1 MLGVSNLY
9 KFGIYDLYEFGIYEL
24 SDPKK
29 DISDLCTLLFL
40 SESGT
45 RKEQWW
51 TLKEAEKGSC
61 LVLFH
66 SWILLYF

>member
-24 SDPKK
+24 SDTKK

-45 RKEQWW
+45 RKEQ
-51 TLKEAEKGSC
+51 
-61 LVLFH
+61 
-66 SWILLYF
+66 